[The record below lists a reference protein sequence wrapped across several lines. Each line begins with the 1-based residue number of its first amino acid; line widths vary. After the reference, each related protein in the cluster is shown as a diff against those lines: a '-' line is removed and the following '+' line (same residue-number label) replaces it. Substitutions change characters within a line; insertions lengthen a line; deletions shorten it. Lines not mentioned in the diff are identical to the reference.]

1 MKTGRFLLRIAFI
14 FFLVRFMVGCTFNP
28 SRGNYG
34 FMDCGFHLD
43 QRGGCTC
50 YRAGWRD
57 KKPVMLPV
65 DYVGP
70 EDLPTKPV
78 SEDDWEGQASD
89 FNKFDQMNHPGDPGV
104 KVRDMTPVSET
115 PSSSPQSSPEHHEDH
130 SG

>member
-1 MKTGRFLLRIAFI
+1 MKIGRFLLRIAFV

-50 YRAGWRD
+50 YRAGWVD

-65 DYVGP
+65 DYVGH
-70 EDLPTKPV
+70 DILPTKPM
-78 SEDDWEGQASD
+78 SEDNWEGQASD
-89 FNKFDQMNHPGDPGV
+89 FDQFDQMGHPGGSGI
-104 KVRDMTPVSET
+104 KTRDMTPDSAEA
-115 PSSSPQSSPEHHEDH
+115 PSSPQSPSEHHDDH